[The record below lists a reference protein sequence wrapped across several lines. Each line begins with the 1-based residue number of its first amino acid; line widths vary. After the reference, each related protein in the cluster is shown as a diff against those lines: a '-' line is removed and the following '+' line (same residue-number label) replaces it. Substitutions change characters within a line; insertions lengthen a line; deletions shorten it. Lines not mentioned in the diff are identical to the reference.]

1 MKAHMFAARTWYPD
15 PGFQVRRFN
24 LNKLFVNIELLR
36 KMENKIEWK
45 LNTVGSVHR
54 IKSSGDVDIIK
65 YISDDLSGG

>member
-1 MKAHMFAARTWYPD
+1 M
-15 PGFQVRRFN
+15 
-24 LNKLFVNIELLR
+24 R

-65 YISDDLSGG
+65 YISDDLSGGWNMLVIIIMLTTCSIK